1 MKHFKA
7 DLHIHT
13 LLSPCGSLEMSPV
26 NIVESALKAGLDI
39 IAITDHNSTK
49 QAMLV
54 KQIGEKHGLT
64 VFCGAEINSS
74 EEVHA
79 VALFETDEQL
89 IQFQQYIDH
98 HLIKVKNN
106 PTYFG
111 EQVVVDEN
119 EMIIEEVDELL
130 INALDVGLLQT
141 EQFVH
146 QLGGVFIPA
155 HVDRYY
161 NGLFSQLGFIP
172 EGFVADAFELSK
184 NANIENWVQSGKIA
198 NNATIIRSSDAHSP
212 EQIGQAYT
220 IFELKEPTFGEF
232 TMALHHSNGRR
243 TLKQQF

>member
-13 LLSPCGSLEMSPV
+13 LLSPCGSLEMSPM

-49 QAMLV
+49 QALLV

-89 IQFQQYIDH
+89 IQFQEYIDL
-98 HLIKVKNN
+98 HLIKVRNN
-106 PTYFG
+106 PAFFG
-111 EQVVVDEN
+111 EQVVVDKN
-119 EMIIEEVDELL
+119 EMIIEEVEELL
-130 INALDVGLLQT
+130 INALDVSLLQA
-141 EQFVH
+141 EQFIH
-146 QLGGVFIPA
+146 QLGGIFIPA

-172 EGFVADAFELSK
+172 EALVVDAFELSK
-184 NANIENWVQSGKIA
+184 NAKVEDWRENGKIPK
-198 NNATIIRSSDAHSP
+198 NGTIIRSSDAHSP
-212 EQIGQAYT
+212 KQIGQFYT
-220 IFELKEPTFGEF
+220 NFEMNEPTFSELK
-232 TMALHHSNGRR
+232 MALQNINGRK
-243 TLKQQF
+243 TIQQL